1 MADFKWDHSAFVKD
15 TEKKAQ
21 DAEEEFARTVILP
34 QCQEECPVDKGVMR
48 DSLGVERVGSEIH
61 IGGGGAA
68 SGYILRQHQD
78 LSLNHPNGGKAKFIQ
93 DPVEQHAKEMA
104 AFIEKRIKS

>member
-1 MADFKWDHSAFVKD
+1 MDFKWDHSAFVKE
-15 TEKKAQ
+15 TENKAL
-21 DAEEEFARTVILP
+21 DAEEEFAKTVILP

-48 DSLGVERVGSEIH
+48 DSLGVERVGDEIH

-68 SGYILRQHQD
+68 SAYILRQHQD
-78 LSLNHPNGGKAKFIQ
+78 MSLNHGVGKAKFIQ

-104 AFIEKRIKS
+104 EFIEKRIKS